1 MRNFKKAAVLSIA
14 AAGLLLGG
22 AGAAAASSEAE
33 GVAAGSPGV
42 LSGNLIQVPVHV
54 PVNVCGNTVSV
65 IGLLNPAF
73 GNSCANIDAG
83 DHDDDC

>member
-1 MRNFKKAAVLSIA
+1 MRNFKKAAVLSVA
-14 AAGLLLGG
+14 AAGMVLGS
-22 AGAAAASSEAE
+22 AGLANASAGAE

-54 PVNVCGNTVSV
+54 PVNVCGNTVNV

-73 GNSCANIDAG
+73 GNSCANVG
-83 DHDDDC
+83 